1 MKKISALLTL
11 VLAAFAV
18 AQEPAVKEPRV
29 TVLKASRLFDV
40 KSGSLRR
47 DAFVVVE
54 GNRIRSVSGA
64 APAGVPVIDL
74 GDATLL
80 PGFIDAHAH
89 LTAMVTDDYNEGFYE
104 YMTRQPTEQVLLAS
118 TYARATLEAG
128 FTTVRDLGSAD
139 ALDVGLRNGIAKGW
153 VPGPRMLVAVRPIG
167 AIGGHADDDAYSPNR
182 RIPQLG
188 PADGICSGPAECR
201 AAVRYQIKNGADV
214 IKVMASGG
222 VTSLNDPL
230 ASVQFSAE
238 ELSAIVDEAH
248 SWGKKVAA
256 HCHPDAAVRRAAEAG
271 VDSIEHGSFATPAT
285 YALMKSKGTYLVPTL
300 LAMVWTEEHAA
311 SYTPAMAAK
320 ARAAN
325 EAAARS
331 FRDALAS
338 GVKIAFGTDS
348 AVSPHGLNARQFAIM
363 TGFGM
368 TPEAALLSATS
379 VNAELLGISDRV
391 GSIEAGKLADLVGVP
406 GNPLEDIRVTE
417 HVLFVMK
424 EGAVVKGP
432 R

>member
-1 MKKISALLTL
+1 MFRKCLATLAL
-11 VLAAFAV
+11 VLATFIFA
-18 AQEPAVKEPRV
+18 QQPTPK
-29 TVLKASRLFDV
+29 TIVLKAARLFDGRAV
-40 KSGSLRR
+40 TLKR
-47 DAFVVVE
+47 DGIVVVE
-54 GNRIRSVSGA
+54 GARITAVSGPPPPSA
-64 APAGVPVIDL
+64 PVIDL

-80 PGFIDAHAH
+80 PGFIDAHTH
-89 LTAMVTDDYNEGFYE
+89 LTGLVTDDYNQGFYE
-104 YMTRQPTEQVLLAS
+104 YMTRQPTEQVLLAT
-118 TYARATLEAG
+118 TYARATVEAG
-128 FTTVRDLGSAD
+128 FTSVRDLGSTD

-182 RIPQLG
+182 RVPQLG

-230 ASVQFSAE
+230 ASVQFSLE
-238 ELSAIVDEAH
+238 ELTAIVDEAH
-248 SWGKKVAA
+248 AWGKKVAA

-285 YALMKSKGTYLVPTL
+285 YALMKAKGTYLVPTL
-300 LAMVWTEEHAA
+300 LAMVWTGEHAA

-320 ARAAN
+320 AKAAN

-348 AVSPHGLNARQFAIM
+348 AVSPHGLNARQFGIM

-368 TPEAALLSATS
+368 TSAAALLSATR

-391 GSIEAGKLADLVGVP
+391 GTIESGKLADLVAVP
-406 GNPLEDIRVTE
+406 GNPLEDIRATE

-424 EGAVVKGP
+424 EGVVIKGP